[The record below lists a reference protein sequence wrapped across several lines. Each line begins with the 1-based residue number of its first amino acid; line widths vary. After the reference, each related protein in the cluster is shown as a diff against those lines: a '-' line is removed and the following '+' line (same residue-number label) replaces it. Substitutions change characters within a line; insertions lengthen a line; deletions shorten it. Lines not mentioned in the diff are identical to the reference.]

1 MKLAITDHAVDRFI
15 ERVRGAERL
24 SRESARDRIRLI
36 VADAVRRDELRQ
48 HTADPDQKLCPFLDS
63 EGNVLEICI
72 GRNTTGFPG
81 DFAVISIL
89 VGKQKTT
96 PSRPFVEPLAVKL
109 GDKFPQLKEL
119 ISQPAAPVV
128 VKKPPPVES
137 YKFIMWSKPPKEDV
151 FYIADEKE
159 LIETLTKHKLKPE
172 QVTLFRL
179 QEFKLKTVVE
189 LE

>member
-15 ERVRGAERL
+15 ERVRGAEKMK
-24 SRESARDRIRLI
+24 REEVRDRIRLLI
-36 VADAVRRDELRQ
+36 MAAGQSMEA
-48 HTADPDQKLCPFLDS
+48 HKSATDPNQRLVPFKDS
-63 EGNVLEICI
+63 EGNELSICI
-72 GRNTTGFPG
+72 GKNTTGFPG
-81 DFAVISIL
+81 DIAVISIL
-89 VGKQKTT
+89 TGKQKEI

-119 ISQPAAPVV
+119 ISKPVPPPVV
-128 VKKPPPVES
+128 TKPPVES
-137 YKFIMWSKPPKEDV
+137 YKFIMWTKPPKEDV

-159 LIETLTKHKLKPE
+159 LIEMLTKHKLKPE

-179 QEFKLKTVVE
+179 QEFKLKTVIE